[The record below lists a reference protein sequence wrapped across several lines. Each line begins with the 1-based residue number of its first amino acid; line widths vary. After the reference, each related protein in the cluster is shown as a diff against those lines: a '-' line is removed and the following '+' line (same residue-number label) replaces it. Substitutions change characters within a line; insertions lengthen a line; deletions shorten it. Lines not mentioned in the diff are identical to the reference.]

1 MKMRRRVSFTLL
13 LTLAALLLSPA
24 IAQGVPKSTK
34 ISITGSHGEILT
46 VSKTLIASGS
56 AIRVT
61 GSRFDETVG
70 IYLAFCVVP
79 KRGEVPTPCGGG
91 INQEGIGDASHWISS
106 NPPSYGIGTAREYL
120 PGGRFSYVMHISSK
134 FGKVD
139 CRKVRCAITVRADHT
154 RNTDRGYDIFVPIK
168 FKP

>member
-1 MKMRRRVSFTLL
+1 MKMHKRINFTLL
-13 LTLAALLLSPA
+13 LTLSSLLMSPA
-24 IAQGVPKSTK
+24 IAQGATKSSK
-34 ISITGSHGEILT
+34 LSITGSHGEILT
-46 VSKTLIASGS
+46 VSRTLVATGS

-79 KRGEVPTPCGGG
+79 KKGAAPTPCGGG
-91 INQEGIGDASHWISS
+91 INKEGISDASHWISS
-106 NPPSYGIGTAREYL
+106 NPPRYGIGTAQEYL

-134 FGKVD
+134 IGKVD

-154 RNTDRGYDIFVPIK
+154 RDTDRGYDIFVPIK